1 MNDQTVGRD
10 DGKTGASEAR
20 GRPYTASP
28 MASMCGAMLERAPS
42 PLLLMLPGA
51 ALILLGV
58 TIPNH
63 PQVLL
68 WLAAGG
74 AVLMGAAMLV
84 MAGFMRRLR
93 ARAQAGRPAH
103 CGPAPRPEQDR
114 DPAAPRAIATHEE
127 CCG

>member
-1 MNDQTVGRD
+1 MNDQAVGRD
-10 DGKTGASEAR
+10 EEKTSASEAR
-20 GRPYTASP
+20 GGSHTASS

-42 PLLLMLPGA
+42 LFLLMLPGA

-58 TIPNH
+58 TIPKH

-68 WLAAGG
+68 WLAAGA
-74 AVLMGAAMLV
+74 AVLMGVAMLA
-84 MAGFMRRLR
+84 MPGFMRRLR
-93 ARAQAGRPAH
+93 TKTQAGGPAH

-114 DPAAPRAIATHEE
+114 DPAAPRATATHEE